1 MIPRRDSE
9 GMLFKSRDTFVNL
22 IRSLLSS
29 VWWQKYSQSG
39 VLLSVV
45 RPSTPLVLGL
55 KTSWL

>member
-1 MIPRRDSE
+1 MIPVE
-9 GMLFKSRDTFVNL
+9 ILKECFKSRDTFVNL

-39 VLLSVV
+39 LLLSVV

-55 KTSWL
+55 KTLV